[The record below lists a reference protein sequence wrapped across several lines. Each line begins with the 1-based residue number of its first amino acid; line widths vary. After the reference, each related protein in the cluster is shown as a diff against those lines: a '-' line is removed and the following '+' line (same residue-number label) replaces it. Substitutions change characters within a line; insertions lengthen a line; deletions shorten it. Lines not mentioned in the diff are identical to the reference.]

1 MYFTR
6 MHLLTSSIFLP
17 SLAAYLSPA
26 SQSALLRGHLSVML
40 AYWVSR
46 GRPALPI
53 KSFIT
58 SVSATPA
65 PPGPKPTPSKD
76 ALGKGKSLAE
86 IDNPWLGIV
95 QSVLQHPD
103 EHLVKTIR
111 ALEHFARIYG
121 TRGTGTFVDTG
132 LEGAEVLDGTLFV
145 RVAGNAIAAQGW
157 VREGEDYPGDYDRA
171 GLVWDDN
178 S

>member
-1 MYFTR
+1 

-17 SLAAYLSPA
+17 SLAAYLSPS

-46 GRPALPI
+46 GRPALPV
-53 KSFIT
+53 KPFFA
-58 SVSATPA
+58 SVSATPS

-76 ALGKGKSLAE
+76 ALGKGKSLEE
-86 IDNPWLGIV
+86 IDNPWFGIV

-111 ALEHFARIYG
+111 ALEHYARIYG
-121 TRGTGTFVDTG
+121 TKDEGTFGDTG
-132 LEGAEVLDGTLFV
+132 LEGAEALDGTLFV

-157 VREGEDYPGDYDRA
+157 VREGEEYPGDYDRA
-171 GLVWDDN
+171 GLVWDDK
-178 S
+178 